1 MNKLSKILLLL
12 ISSIFFLFWTFGSIK
27 VSVKSDPKYSLSE
40 ELRNTISVCQN
51 EVKFEHEL
59 LVATFLTDDSNYAYS
74 AIKLLKSIVKNAET
88 TMFDKLILELTQ
100 KPLEVNLK
108 KKLLDA
114 GWKFCQ
120 VNRIAPRDEAQT
132 FPRFL
137 DQFTKLIL
145 WNMTEYKRIVYLD
158 SDVLV
163 VGKIDN
169 LLNVHNYLDRDNLK
183 IACTRDIR
191 GGVWQNAFNM
201 GVFAIK
207 PNGTEFKRLI
217 QMKNDSNVK
226 FESLMSEQG
235 FLNVVYKDKWH
246 EFGFQNNANLA
257 AYSQDRDYW
266 DSFGNTLNVIH
277 YTINKPWACG
287 QAYRKVCD
295 QWRNFKHID

>member
-1 MNKLSKILLLL
+1 M
-12 ISSIFFLFWTFGSIK
+12 
-27 VSVKSDPKYSLSE
+27 
-40 ELRNTISVCQN
+40 
-51 EVKFEHEL
+51 
-59 LVATFLTDDSNYAYS
+59 
-74 AIKLLKSIVKNAET
+74 
-88 TMFDKLILELTQ
+88 
-100 KPLEVNLK
+100 
-108 KKLLDA
+108 
-114 GWKFCQ
+114 
-120 VNRIAPRDEAQT
+120 
-132 FPRFL
+132 
-137 DQFTKLIL
+137 
-145 WNMTEYKRIVYLD
+145 
-158 SDVLV
+158 
-163 VGKIDN
+163 
-169 LLNVHNYLDRDNLK
+169 
-183 IACTRDIR
+183 
-191 GGVWQNAFNM
+191 WQNAFNM

-257 AYSQDRDYW
+257 SYSKDRDYW